1 MSDGAR
7 GPPLR
12 VMLLQTGM
20 NPATWVDG
28 DLHGK
33 GPVEELMYSNQDNIE
48 VRYAARMMGG
58 IAACDLPCSP

>member
-48 VRYAARMMGG
+48 VR
-58 IAACDLPCSP
+58 